1 MFIKALAAALIL
13 ALSSSSLA
21 ADVSYRVLHKFQGAE
36 RTPAGAL
43 ISDASGRLYGTTLHG
58 GADDGGTVFA
68 VAADG
73 TDFRLLHAFSRDPD
87 DGFGPEASLVG
98 DGSGN
103 LYGTTTT
110 GGRENCG
117 TVFRIR
123 EDGGNFTV
131 VHSFAGGPGGSLP
144 ASALVLDGAGTLYGT
159 TLGGFGLVYRL
170 RTDGSG
176 FEILHAFN
184 GGEGDGRGPEGPLL
198 LDGTG
203 NIFGATAAG
212 GHAWVYDLHG
222 VRYDGPGTIYTLRTD
237 GSVFRVLRAFRSY
250 DPNDAALPTGGLA
263 TDTSG
268 ALYGLTYGGGAFSAG
283 TAFTIGRDGTGF
295 RILRSFDYDAPGEP
309 HPTGT
314 PVLDASG
321 EIYGTTYSG
330 LFRMKSDGS
339 GFTVLRVFTGALE
352 GATPAGLAIPDG
364 SRALL
369 VTMADGGAASA
380 GTLFRVGTDGA
391 GFEILWTFQ
400 GFREDGA
407 DPPGSV
413 VSDGLGRVFGTTL
426 SGGASNLGT
435 VYEMNR
441 DGGSFRILHAFTGK
455 SDDGARPWSPV
466 VLDRSGFLYGTTPVG
481 GQSGSGGTVFRLA
494 SSGVAYGALHSFFGG
509 DADGWFPASAPLL
522 DAAGR
527 IYGTTVNGGPH
538 NAGTVYTLNPD
549 GSGFRI
555 LHAFAYAPSG
565 DGAEPYAGLV
575 LDGSGNLYGATSYGG
590 SANNGTIFLLRADG
604 TGFKVLHAFTGGTED
619 GLEPMTAL
627 IWDGARRMF
636 GTTRGGGQFSS
647 GVLFEISTDGAQYR
661 ILHHF
666 AAAAEGGSA
675 TVTLGPDGNFYGTT
689 AFGGPFG
696 EGTAFRIGLD
706 GTAAHVLHSFGE
718 GASDGRS
725 PSGGLSWNPDGT
737 LIGTTQSGGPANTGT
752 IFTVSTGLA
761 RAVAPGAP
769 LPARRR

>member
-1 MFIKALAAALIL
+1 MFIKPLAAALIL
-13 ALSSSSLA
+13 GLSGTSLA
-21 ADVSYRVLHKFQGAE
+21 ADVSYRVLHTFHGAE

-43 ISDASGRLYGTTLHG
+43 VSDASGRLYGTTLYG

-68 VAADG
+68 VEADG
-73 TDFRLLHAFSRDPD
+73 TGFQLLHTFSRDPD
-87 DGFGPEASLVG
+87 DGFRPEASLVA
-98 DGSGN
+98 DVSGN
-103 LYGTTTT
+103 LYGTTAN
-110 GGRENCG
+110 GGRANCG

-123 EDGGNFTV
+123 EDGGGFTV

-144 ASALVLDGAGTLYGT
+144 VSALVYDGAGTLYGT
-159 TLGGFGLVYRL
+159 TVGSNGSVYRL

-176 FEILHAFN
+176 FETLHAFK
-184 GGEGDGRGPEGPLL
+184 GGEGDGRGPQGQLL

-203 NIFGATAAG
+203 NIFGATIGG
-212 GHAWVYDLHG
+212 GHPWVSDHHG
-222 VRYDGPGTIYTLRTD
+222 VRYDGPGTIYTLKTD
-237 GSVFRVLRAFRSY
+237 GSAFRILRAFTNY
-250 DPNDAALPTGGLA
+250 DPNDAASPAGGLA
-263 TDTSG
+263 TDASG

-283 TAFTIGRDGTGF
+283 AAFTIARDGTGF
-295 RILRSFDYDAPGEP
+295 RILRSFAYDAPGERY
-309 HPTGT
+309 PTGS
-314 PVLDASG
+314 PVLDSSG
-321 EIYGTTYSG
+321 EIYGTTYTG
-330 LFRMKSDGS
+330 LFKMRSDGS
-339 GFTVLRVFTGALE
+339 GFTVLRVFSGTLE
-352 GATPAGLAIPDG
+352 GATPAGLAIPEG

-369 VTMADGGAASA
+369 VTMAAGGAASA
-380 GTLFRVGTDGA
+380 GTIFRVGTDG
-391 GFEILWTFQ
+391 GGVEVLWTFQ
-400 GFREDGA
+400 GFRDDGA
-407 DPPGSV
+407 DPLGGV
-413 VSDGLGRVFGTTL
+413 VSDGLGRVFGTTN

-435 VYEMNR
+435 VYTMNR

-481 GQSGSGGTVFRLA
+481 GESGSGGTVFRLA
-494 SSGVAYGALHSFFGG
+494 SSGVAYGTLHSFFGG
-509 DADGWFPASAPLL
+509 DGDGWFPASAPLL

-538 NAGTVYTLNPD
+538 NAGTVYSLNPD

-555 LHAFAYAPSG
+555 LHAFAYAPSS

-590 SANNGTIFLLRADG
+590 SANHGTVFLLRTDG
-604 TGFKVLHAFTGGTED
+604 TGFKVLHAFSGGTED

-627 IWDGARRMF
+627 IWDGGVRMF

-647 GVLFEISTDGAQYR
+647 GVLFEISTDGARYR
-661 ILHHF
+661 TLHHF
-666 AAAAEGGSA
+666 AAAAEGASA
-675 TVTLGPDGNFYGTT
+675 TVTLGPDASLYGTT

-706 GTAAHVLHSFGE
+706 GSAARILHSFGE

-725 PSGGLSWNPDGT
+725 PSGGLSWNADGT
-737 LIGTTQSGGPANTGT
+737 LIGTTQSGGSANTGT

-761 RAVAPGAP
+761 RAVSSGVL
-769 LPARRR
+769 LPVRRR